1 MLRRL
6 LARPG
11 CEDRYRALYECAVRA
26 GRRPGTMLALAVPDT
41 LDGRFEL
48 LVAHLC
54 LLLRRLRRSGMVRP
68 SQGLVDLFV
77 ADMDRSLRE
86 VGVGDLSVGRKVRQ
100 TVSALYGRLRAY
112 DAGLDGEADLRAA
125 LERNLYGTA
134 GEVPPEALARA
145 ERYVRAAEAVLD
157 SLGDHAVASGAV
169 PFPEPDPC

>member
-6 LARPG
+6 FARPG
-11 CEDRYRALYECAVRA
+11 REDRYRELYECAVRA
-26 GRRPGTMLALAVPDT
+26 GRRPGTMLALSVPDT

-48 LVAHLC
+48 LVVHLC
-54 LLLRRLRRSGMVRP
+54 LLLRRLRRSGMTEP

-100 TVSALYGRLRAY
+100 TVSALYGRLQAY

-134 GEVPPEALARA
+134 GEVAPEGPARA
-145 ERYVRAAEAVLD
+145 ERYVRAAEAALD
-157 SLGDHAVASGAV
+157 ALGDDAVASGAV
-169 PFPEPDPC
+169 PFPEPDSC